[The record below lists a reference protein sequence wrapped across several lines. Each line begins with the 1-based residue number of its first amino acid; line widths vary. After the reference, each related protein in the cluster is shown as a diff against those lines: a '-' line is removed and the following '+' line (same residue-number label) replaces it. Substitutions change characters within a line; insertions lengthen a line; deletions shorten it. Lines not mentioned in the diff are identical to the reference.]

1 MPATT
6 WTLTLQDRAAAK
18 ARRINRDVTALN
30 ASLRMLGQIAPSAQ
44 ASLSRVAPAGTAGQI
59 RGATAAIK
67 EQTKALR
74 ELHKVA
80 NPTATPRPGRA
91 SGRGAGRT
99 PNLGGRTRAEGR
111 FGEMFTPRQSE
122 RLRGMGDANQR
133 RWDRQRQQRDAA
145 GSRSRLRDQQRE
157 TRESQNHYRGIFQ
170 SQQRAAAWGRQQNA
184 RAASTNARAR
194 AQARRDMTERSEMS
208 SAMLGRAAGLAGM
221 LGGIAASIVGTVVG
235 IGTAF
240 AGVASQIGMATL
252 RLIAFREGALTTLRT
267 LARGTGRGEQARQQL
282 RDVQQ
287 FARETPQTQE
297 QLIGAQT
304 AITTAGF
311 RGRQGQDILR
321 ATADVGSAN
330 PNDATAGD
338 RFVYAL
344 GQVRSRGTL
353 GADELRQLTQIG
365 GVSREGIFENIARD
379 RGMLRQGETMTP
391 AMTRRIEAMISA
403 RQVTGEQGVNATL
416 GSVRQ
421 NIDNGQE
428 LGTFARQQGGTLLGV
443 LSNLDEAFF
452 QFITSIEDIENLP
465 GIKMLKGMLTQ
476 VANTLAGATPLGREL
491 QAIFASVVND
501 VAMWVGMMG
510 GKSGPTD
517 FFRTILTTA
526 REAWPVVQQLFSA
539 FAGPFLAQLQ
549 TQLGGVVQTFGDAGL
564 VGTLRMLIPY
574 AAAFGSFL
582 GRVVGFSIRATIAMG
597 QFIAI
602 AMRVAETMGA
612 VLDGL
617 LLPIQ
622 ALFALVSG
630 MFTGIGTAM
639 TQGIVAG
646 IQSGA
651 SSVWNEITGVA
662 NGAVNAVKDVLG
674 IHSPSRVF
682 ADEVGWQ
689 IPAGIA
695 MGARQGAGALD
706 GAMAGLVP
714 VPGVGGLGGGLG
726 GGASISVVVQMV
738 ATGDPQ
744 ADGETAGQAA
754 LDVILRAFDPLAFAG
769 A

>member
-6 WTLTLQDRAAAK
+6 WTLTIQDRAAAS

-44 ASLSRVAPAGTAGQI
+44 ASLSRVAPAGTAAQI

-91 SGRGAGRT
+91 SGRGASSS
-99 PNLGGRTRAEGR
+99 GGRTRVEGR

-157 TRESQNHYRGIFQ
+157 TRESQSHYRGIFK
-170 SQQRAAAWGRQQNA
+170 SQQNSAAWGRQQNA
-184 RAASTNARAR
+184 RAEATNARAR
-194 AQARRDMTERSEMS
+194 AQARRDAAQARASS
-208 SAMLGRAAGLAGM
+208 SAAMSHATGIMGT
-221 LGGIAASIVGTVVG
+221 LGGYLTGALVTVGA
-235 IGTAF
+235 IGAAF
-240 AGVASQIGMATL
+240 AGIATQIGAATL

-267 LARGTGRGEQARQQL
+267 MARGTGRGEQARQQL

-403 RQVTGEQGVNATL
+403 RQVTGDQGVNAVL

-421 NIDNGQE
+421 NINNGQE
-428 LGTFARQQGGTLLGV
+428 LGTFARQQGSTLLGV
-443 LSNLDEAFF
+443 LSNLDEAFL
-452 QFITSIEDIENLP
+452 QFVTSIEDIENLP
-465 GIKMLKGMLTQ
+465 GIKMLKGVLTGIS
-476 VANTLAGATPLGREL
+476 NTLAGATPLGREL
-491 QAIFASVVND
+491 QAIFAGIVND
-501 VAMWVGMMG
+501 VGMWVGMVA
-510 GKSGPTD
+510 GKSGPAD
-517 FFRTILTTA
+517 FLRTVLSTA
-526 REAWPVVQQLFSA
+526 REAWPVVQQIFRA
-539 FAGPFLAQLQ
+539 FGGPFLAQL
-549 TQLGGVVQTFGDAGL
+549 TSRLGPLAGQLGDQGL
-564 VGTLRMLIPY
+564 VGTLRMLVPY
-574 AAAFGSFL
+574 AAAFGAWL
-582 GRVVGFSIRATIAMG
+582 GRVIGFSIRASIAIG
-597 QFIAI
+597 EFIAVAMLITETFGGIMDFLLAAPTALI
-602 AMRVAETMGA
+602 AV
-612 VLDGL
+612 VQGL
-617 LLPIQ
+617 
-622 ALFALVSG
+622 
-630 MFTGIGTAM
+630 FTGIGTAM
-639 TQGIVAG
+639 TAGIAEGVRAGGSAVISELTAVAG
-646 IQSGA
+646 S
-651 SSVWNEITGVA
+651 
-662 NGAVNAVKDVLG
+662 AVNAVKDVLG